1 MLIGIERVLPLRF
14 GLGGPVTTIVP
25 NGFALQGEKDLKIA
39 LLVQKCACEETRN
52 QPRERILQVTLVRSQ
67 AASTVPSYSRY
78 REAALRG
85 KETLLIEEVQSGSRL
100 YSLEIAARVHRRH
113 YQVLWVDDGEADVG
127 LDERRR
133 LVHGP
138 ADIVIQPN
146 VVSGFRFAPYTDG
159 LVLTLASDYW

>member
-1 MLIGIERVLPLRF
+1 M
-14 GLGGPVTTIVP
+14 
-25 NGFALQGEKDLKIA
+25 
-39 LLVQKCACEETRN
+39 
-52 QPRERILQVTLVRSQ
+52 RSQ

-133 LVHGP
+133 LVNGP
-138 ADIVIQPN
+138 ADTVIQPN

-159 LVLTLASDYW
+159 LVLTFSQRLLVNEEFHCVGESFRTLFFSAWRHAI